1 MSESNVCF
9 NYEPMELINFLII
22 LGVLLFLMYKFKY
35 ISIKIVHFML
45 IVWLFDTTVRQKDE
59 KIIKNAMFIIACLYL
74 AQYLNSNLT
83 LNKLEESFNSRFFT
97 IDILGWFIPPYRKTG
112 THRRIVV
119 NVMYLLLFVLLVLRY
134 FTINLQ
140 NNLLI

>member
-140 NNLLI
+140 NNLL

>member
-119 NVMYLLLFVLLVLRY
+119 NVMYLLLFALLVLRY